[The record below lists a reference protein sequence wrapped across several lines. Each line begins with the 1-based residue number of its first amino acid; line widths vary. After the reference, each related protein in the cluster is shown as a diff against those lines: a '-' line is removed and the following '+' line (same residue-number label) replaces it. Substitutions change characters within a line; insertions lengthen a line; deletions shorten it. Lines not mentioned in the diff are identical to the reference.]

1 MFQSKSRLEQV
12 LVGPEG
18 NFSMQEIN
26 DLLGSTFDYD
36 KLMLKEKNS
45 SKGSC
50 LFLLQHCVT

>member
-50 LFLLQHCVT
+50 LFLLQHRVT